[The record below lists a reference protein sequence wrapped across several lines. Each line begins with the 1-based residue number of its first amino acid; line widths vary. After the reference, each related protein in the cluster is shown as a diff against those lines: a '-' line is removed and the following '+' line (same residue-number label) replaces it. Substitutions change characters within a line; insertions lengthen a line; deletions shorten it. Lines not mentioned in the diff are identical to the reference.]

1 MANTDIQNVLDLLK
15 KNAVTLATSTI
26 KDFGK
31 EAKKDAE
38 EMVDYLK
45 AKLEKWTKQLLDK
58 QITPDDFADLV
69 KGQEELIQMD
79 ALKKVG
85 LAQIK
90 VDELKGRLLKLVID
104 TVIGLI

>member
-1 MANTDIQNVLDLLK
+1 MANIDIQNVLDVLK
-15 KNAVTLATSTI
+15 KDAVALATTTI

-38 EMVDYLK
+38 EMVDYLRE
-45 AKLEKWTKQLLDK
+45 KLEKWTKQLLEK
-58 QITPDDFADLV
+58 QITPADFADLV
-69 KGQEELIQMD
+69 KGQEELIQMK
-79 ALKKVG
+79 ALSKVG

-90 VDELKGRLLKLVID
+90 VDQLKGSLLKLVIK

>member
-1 MANTDIQNVLDLLK
+1 MANIDIQNVLDVLK
-15 KNAVTLATSTI
+15 KNAVTLATTTF

-38 EMVDYLK
+38 EMVEVLHV
-45 AKLEKWTKQLLDK
+45 KLEKWTKQLLDK

-69 KGQEELIQMD
+69 KGQEELIQME
-79 ALKKVG
+79 ALSKVG

-104 TVIGLI
+104 SVIGLI